1 MDKLPEADEIR
12 QFKTAHLDAQ
22 IAAANQAIE
31 KLNAS
36 ADVKSVEGRD
46 REAWQTYRNLLMRI
60 ADARPASKY
69 YRWFNEYSL
78 DDPQK

>member
-1 MDKLPEADEIR
+1 MESFPEADEIR

-31 KLNAS
+31 KL
-36 ADVKSVEGRD
+36 DTKPEVKLVEGRD
-46 REAWQTYRNLLMRI
+46 REAWQSYRNLLMRI

-78 DDPQK
+78 DDTQK